1 MKLVPHTIHRSVL
14 KELFTAFVLG
24 LLTFN
29 FILVT
34 EKVLRL
40 TKVFA
45 SVGASLTD
53 MLKILLLMQP
63 QITVLTAPIALLIA
77 VLITY
82 GRMGADNELVIMRAS
97 GMSFRQISMPVLLF
111 GLACFVFTTA
121 ASFYAAPAGVKR
133 LRETVSKTIA
143 RRAPL
148 AIEEGIFNNAFR
160 DIVLYVNERTPDGD
174 LKDVFI
180 YDERRKGE
188 PTVLLAREG
197 RIATTGDMNI
207 SFDLREGRI
216 HIAKDNSTTVLSFGR
231 YVLSFPFTL
240 GSKPLHSFQEL
251 TPLKLW
257 RAALGTRGEEEKT
270 RILLELHR
278 RLSLPALCLI
288 LMVLG
293 PPLSLMAGRSG
304 KMGGLAIGILVFAL
318 YYTAVV
324 YTEGQAMAGK
334 IPVWLG
340 AWSPA
345 LVFGVVSALLFRRAS
360 LR

>member
-14 KELFTAFVLG
+14 RELFTAFVLG

-29 FILVT
+29 FILIT
-34 EKVLRL
+34 EKLLRL

-45 SVGASLTD
+45 SVGASLAD
-53 MLKILLLMQP
+53 MLTILLLMQP
-63 QITVLTAPIALLIA
+63 QITVLTTPIALLIA
-77 VLITY
+77 VLVTY

-97 GMSFRQISMPVLLF
+97 GMSFMQISRPVILF
-111 GLACFVFTTA
+111 GIACFVFAMA

-133 LRETVSKTIA
+133 LRETVSTTIA

-148 AIEEGIFNNAFR
+148 AIEEGIFNTAFR
-160 DIVLYVNERTPDGD
+160 DVVLYVNEKTPGGD
-174 LKDVFI
+174 LKDVFL
-180 YDERRKGE
+180 YDGRIKGE
-188 PTVLLAREG
+188 PAVLLAREG
-197 RIATTGDMNI
+197 KISTNGDMNI
-207 SFDLREGRI
+207 SFDLRDGRI
-216 HIAKDNSTTVLSFGR
+216 HIAKDDSATVLSFGR

-240 GSKPLHSFQEL
+240 GSKPLRSFQEL
-251 TPLKLW
+251 DPIELW
-257 RAALGTRGEEEKT
+257 QVASNAREEEKP
-270 RILLELHR
+270 RMLLELHR

-318 YYTAVV
+318 YYIAVV

-334 IPVWLG
+334 IPLWLG
-340 AWSPA
+340 AWGPA
-345 LVFGVVSALLFRRAS
+345 FVFGIVSALLFRRAS
-360 LR
+360 SR